1 MTGDRVPS
9 GRKLCGHSAGAIPDR
24 RPLAPNQTGICH
36 FDGGCCV
43 GPDLLPVNPRTPL
56 WSCCLVI
63 ADAFESVPP
72 TGSLDC
78 IPPGDLTAAPSPT
91 IMVSLGPVWLPAN
104 PGVPGLELPPVPA
117 RSAGWPRIHGE
128 LLKLG
133 ITVSQATVSRYM
145 PMAHGDRRSQRW
157 GTFVR
162 NHAAAIVRSRSFE
175 GHSWADDLRLQL
187 LPWAHAFKRQAAEVF
202 FTAVLAGPPCS
213 TAWHLVD
220 SRLLAAARLRVR
232 FAAGAALTVSSTAL
246 ACRCTPPARKVGL
259 LVTDR
264 IRGPPHRA
272 HTERPYQTP
281 INELAWRSVCP
292 ACVRL
297 GTAAGDGGIQ
307 QFTAI
312 RSP

>member
-104 PGVPGLELPPVPA
+104 PGVPGLELPPVPGA
-117 RSAGWPRIHGE
+117 VCWLAAH
-128 LLKLG
+128 
-133 ITVSQATVSRYM
+133 SR
-145 PMAHGDRRSQRW
+145 R
-157 GTFVR
+157 
-162 NHAAAIVRSRSFE
+162 
-175 GHSWADDLRLQL
+175 
-187 LPWAHAFKRQAAEVF
+187 
-202 FTAVLAGPPCS
+202 AVEAWHHRLAGYS
-213 TAWHLVD
+213 V
-220 SRLLAAARLRVR
+220 
-232 FAAGAALTVSSTAL
+232 ALYAD
-246 ACRCTPPARKVGL
+246 G
-259 LVTDR
+259 
-264 IRGPPHRA
+264 
-272 HTERPYQTP
+272 
-281 INELAWRSVCP
+281 AWRSSITEMGDIRTEPCRRDCP
-292 ACVRL
+292 QPEFRRAQL
-297 GTAAGDGGIQ
+297 G
-307 QFTAI
+307 
-312 RSP
+312 